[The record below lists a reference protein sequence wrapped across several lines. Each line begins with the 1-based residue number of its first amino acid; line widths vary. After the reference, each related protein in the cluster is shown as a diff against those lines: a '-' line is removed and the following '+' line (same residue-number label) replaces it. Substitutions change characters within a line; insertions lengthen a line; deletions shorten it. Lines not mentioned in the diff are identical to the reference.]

1 LWRADEWQPDLLVLG
16 SHGRTALGRFFF
28 GSVSHGVLQHAR
40 CSVRIARANGK
51 KPGEPLRLVVG
62 VDGSECAD
70 EMVQTLARR
79 HWSSDDEALIVAAN
93 WTLASQ
99 GVRNALTEQGVITPM
114 SQWIAEENERITAA
128 VEKAV
133 NRLKGA
139 NLRVTHLMRQGDP
152 KQLLVHEAER
162 WGADCIY
169 VGSHGMGRL
178 DRILLGS
185 VSSAVAARAH
195 CSVEVVR

>member
-1 LWRADEWQPDLLVLG
+1 
-16 SHGRTALGRFFF
+16 
-28 GSVSHGVLQHAR
+28 
-40 CSVRIARANGK
+40 
-51 KPGEPLRLVVG
+51 
-62 VDGSECAD
+62 
-70 EMVQTLARR
+70 
-79 HWSSDDEALIVAAN
+79 
-93 WTLASQ
+93 
-99 GVRNALTEQGVITPM
+99 M

-139 NLRVTHLMRQGDP
+139 NLRVTHLVKLGDP
-152 KQLLVHEAER
+152 KQLLVNEAER

-169 VGSHGMGRL
+169 VGSHGLGRL

-195 CSVEVVR
+195 CSLEVVR